1 LDEEDQV
8 LLFEAGLLQNE
19 FEVLAK
25 VVVRVALLDV
35 QLDELT
41 VGDEGGKLHDGV
53 FARAVKAN

>member
-1 LDEEDQV
+1 V
-8 LLFEAGLLQNE
+8 LLFEAGLPQNE

-53 FARAVKAN
+53 FARAVKAD